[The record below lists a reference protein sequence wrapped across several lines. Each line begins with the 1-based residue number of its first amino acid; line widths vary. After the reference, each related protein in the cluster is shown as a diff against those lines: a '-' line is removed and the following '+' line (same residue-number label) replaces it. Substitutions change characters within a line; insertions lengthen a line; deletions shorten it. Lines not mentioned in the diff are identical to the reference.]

1 MCEKNGK
8 PLVVT
13 RRHPTNLKLNMK
25 NTRFVSTAAAA
36 TIGAILYIV
45 RRRNANGKVKCRT
58 NEKRYA
64 AVELGGTSVRVAIA
78 EGRADNIVERDQFPT
93 TTPSKDIPRLI
104 KWLKAREPFVSLGIA
119 SFGPIDPRKGSA
131 TFGYITST
139 PKKAWRNTDLVGP
152 FKKAFNCPI
161 GFDTDVNAPALYE
174 YEHARSRG
182 ADITSCAYVT
192 VGTGVGVGLVVNGKN
207 VHGMLHPEAGHVL
220 CPQKANDSFKGLQD
234 WTIPMGVEAHTCS
247 LALAKQA
254 NVTIDQLKDL
264 KDDNPLWDN
273 AAYYLAVL
281 CVNLILIVSPE
292 RIVLG
297 GGVFNRTCLYGK
309 VRSQVQK
316 LLNGY
321 IQVDSVTTSK
331 IDSFIVS
338 PIHKG
343 DAGLVGALSLSILSN

>member
-1 MCEKNGK
+1 MSN
-8 PLVVT
+8 
-13 RRHPTNLKLNMK
+13 
-25 NTRFVSTAAAA
+25 RFYATTAAALS
-36 TIGAILYIV
+36 AIVYIILH
-45 RRRNANGKVKCRT
+45 RNMNQSKKTKKRSS
-58 NEKRYA
+58 NEKKRYA
-64 AVELGGTSVRVAIA
+64 AVELGGTSIRIAIA
-78 EGRADNIVERDQFPT
+78 EGSADNIVERDQFPT
-93 TTPSKDIPRLI
+93 TTPEKDIPKLI
-104 KWLKAREPFVSLGIA
+104 KWLKVREPFVSLGIA
-119 SFGPIDPRKGSA
+119 SFGPIDPRKGSP
-131 TFGYITST
+131 TYGFITTT

-152 FKKAFNCPI
+152 FMKEFDCPI

-174 YEHARSRG
+174 YEHAKSLG
-182 ADITSCAYVT
+182 AHITSCAYVT

-220 CPQKANDSFKGLQD
+220 CPQKKNDSFNGLDD

-254 NVTIDQLKDL
+254 NVSIAQLKDL
-264 KDDNPLWDN
+264 KDDNPIWDT

-292 RIVLG
+292 KIVLG

-309 VRSQVQK
+309 VRSEVQR

-321 IQVDSVTTSK
+321 IQVDSVTTLK
-331 IDSFIVS
+331 IDSYIVS

-343 DAGLVGALSLSILSN
+343 DAGLVGALSLSKGAL

>member
-1 MCEKNGK
+1 MSA
-8 PLVVT
+8 
-13 RRHPTNLKLNMK
+13 
-25 NTRFVSTAAAA
+25 RFYATTAAA
-36 TIGAILYIV
+36 IGAIAYII
-45 RRRNANGKVKCRT
+45 RHRNVNQSKNKPKS

-64 AVELGGTSVRVAIA
+64 AVELGGTSIRVAIA
-78 EGRADNIVERDQFPT
+78 EGKADNIVERDQFPT
-93 TTPSKDIPRLI
+93 TTPEKDIPKLI
-104 KWLKAREPFVSLGIA
+104 QWLKCRQPFVSLGIA

-131 TFGYITST
+131 TYGFITTT

-152 FKKAFNCPI
+152 FKKAFDCPI
-161 GFDTDVNAPALYE
+161 GFDTDVNAPAFYE
-174 YEHARSRG
+174 YEHAKSLG

-220 CPQKANDSFKGLQD
+220 CPQMPNDTFKGLED

-247 LALAKQA
+247 LALAKQS
-254 NVTIDQLKDL
+254 NVSIAQLKDL
-264 KDDNPLWDN
+264 KDDNPIWDT

-297 GGVFNRTCLYGK
+297 GGVFNRTCLYDK
-309 VRSQVQK
+309 VRSQVQR

-343 DAGLVGALSLSILSN
+343 DAGLVGALSLSIASSSSSKQ